1 MEYNAIDINSVAL
14 LVIVKSWTYGV
25 MMATVSGILL

>member
-25 MMATVSGILL
+25 MATVSGILL